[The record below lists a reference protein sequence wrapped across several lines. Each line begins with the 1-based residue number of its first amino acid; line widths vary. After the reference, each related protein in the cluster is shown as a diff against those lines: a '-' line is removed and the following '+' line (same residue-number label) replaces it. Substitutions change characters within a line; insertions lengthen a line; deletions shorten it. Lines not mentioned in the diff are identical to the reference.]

1 MLSLAL
7 HVVFGSGFGLG
18 VKVAS
23 MRRHDML
30 TVGALNYICAAV
42 LASVWVL
49 ARGALDA
56 GWSGGVWGAL
66 NGVGY
71 FVTYFFL
78 LFAIRHQGIAA
89 TRAIGQLAILIPIL
103 ASILLWGE
111 YPTYVQLIGLVVA
124 GASMLLLIDARKNLL
139 GEIVHGAR
147 WRLLAFLLLSGSFR
161 VFAKAF
167 SVSAQPQ
174 EKAFYV
180 WMVFV
185 SSGAISLVMLLSRRR
200 LPSIGELLCG
210 AQIGACNCIQVW
222 FLLRALEELPGVVVF
237 PVAACGALVM
247 TAGIAIVLLGERP
260 TLRMYAGIA
269 ASAVA
274 VVLLHAKAAP
284 PS

>member
-7 HVVFGSGFGLG
+7 HVIFGAGFGLG
-18 VKVAS
+18 VKGAS

-30 TVGALNYICAAV
+30 TVGGLNYILAGV
-42 LASVWVL
+42 IASVWL
-49 ARGALDA
+49 ASRGGFNA
-56 GWSGGVWGAL
+56 GWYGGVYGAL

-103 ASILLWGE
+103 ASVLLWGE
-111 YPTYVQLIGLVVA
+111 QPTVTQWAGLVIA
-124 GASMLLLIDARKNLL
+124 GGSMLLLIDARKNLL

-167 SVSAQPQ
+167 SVGGPPQ

-180 WMVFV
+180 WMVFA
-185 SSGAISLVMLLSRRR
+185 SSGAVSIVMLLWRRR
-200 LPSIGELLCG
+200 LPSVGALLWG
-210 AQIGACNCIQVW
+210 AQIGTCNCLQVW
-222 FLLRALEELPGVVVF
+222 FLLRALEQEPGVVVF
-237 PVAACGALVM
+237 PVAGLGALIVTVGVAILVM
-247 TAGIAIVLLGERP
+247 GERP
-260 TLRMYAGIA
+260 TRRMYAGIA
-269 ASAVA
+269 ASTVA
-274 VVLLHAKAAP
+274 VLLLNARAGP